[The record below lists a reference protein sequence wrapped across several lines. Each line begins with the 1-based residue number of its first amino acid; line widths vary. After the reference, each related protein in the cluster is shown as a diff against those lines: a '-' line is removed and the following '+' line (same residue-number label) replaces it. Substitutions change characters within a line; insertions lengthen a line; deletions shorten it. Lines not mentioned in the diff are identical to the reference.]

1 MRLDGGRRGV
11 VTGTNAFIGERV
23 LVVGLGVAGRAAARV
38 LAEEGAK
45 VRVTE
50 ARAKD
55 ADAGEIRELGAEVL
69 TGGHE
74 PWHLDGV
81 TAVVA
86 SPGVPEGAPILRWAA
101 DRGVA
106 IWSELDV
113 GARLCHVPFVAV
125 TGTNGKSTTTMMVAA
140 MMQAAGLDATACG
153 NIGHAFSLAA
163 REGHAALAV
172 EASSFQLRFHHWL
185 HPRVSVLLNV
195 AQDHVD
201 WHGSF
206 ERYAEA
212 KARVYERQNEN
223 DVHVGNADDDRGRQI
238 SAGAPCRVVWFRMGP
253 PGDGE
258 VGFVGREL
266 VARMDGE
273 AALGTPVSK
282 AFGFR
287 ADAAAAAAAALSFGL
302 PPGPVAEGLRRTRP
316 LPHRGEEVARVGSV
330 TFLDDSKAT
339 NVHAALHALSGRH
352 DVVLIAGGVAKGV
365 DLSPLAEA
373 APALAGVVAVGEAAP
388 EIAML
393 FDSRVAVSKA
403 GSIEEA
409 VREAFELA
417 PQRGTVLLAP
427 ACASWD
433 MFRDYAERGDR
444 FARAARGLAREMADG
459 PR

>member
-1 MRLDGGRRGV
+1 
-11 VTGTNAFIGERV
+11 
-23 LVVGLGVAGRAAARV
+23 
-38 LAEEGAK
+38 
-45 VRVTE
+45 
-50 ARAKD
+50 
-55 ADAGEIRELGAEVL
+55 
-69 TGGHE
+69 
-74 PWHLDGV
+74 
-81 TAVVA
+81 
-86 SPGVPEGAPILRWAA
+86 
-101 DRGVA
+101 VA

-223 DVHVGNADDDRGRQI
+223 DVHVGNADDDRGRKI

-273 AALGTPVSK
+273 AALGTPVSD

-302 PPGPVAEGLRRTRP
+302 PPDLVAEGLRRTRP

-417 PQRGTVLLAP
+417 PRRGTVLLAP